1 MSSEHM
7 FDQSG
12 HHWLCCSLSCAQGYE
27 ERGCVVNRLQAGIN
41 GKLLVVL
48 QDMVETCRTSRS
60 SIVYVSYEVISL
72 RQERLI
78 RLYGTM

>member
-1 MSSEHM
+1 M
-7 FDQSG
+7 
-12 HHWLCCSLSCAQGYE
+12 
-27 ERGCVVNRLQAGIN
+27 VNRLQAGIN

-60 SIVYVSYEVISL
+60 GVVYVPYVDISL